1 MKLKKLL
8 EGFAWEREA
17 GKPLPTLND
26 VAKKHNI
33 NVNEA
38 MPTGTMDRPID
49 IKSDILKSWTSSD
62 VAQDDLESYLQMIYQ
77 DGNYN
82 TMDDMVFLFK
92 VLSDLAKDY
101 RKEMR

>member
-26 VAKKHNI
+26 VAKKYNK

-38 MPTGTMDRPID
+38 MPSGTMDRPID

>member
-8 EGFAWEREA
+8 EGFAWERES
-17 GKPLPTLND
+17 GKPLPTLKD
-26 VAKKHNI
+26 VAKKHNK

-38 MPTGTMDRPID
+38 MPSGTMDRPVD

-62 VAQDDLESYLQMIYQ
+62 IAQDDLESYLQMIYQ

>member
-26 VAKKHNI
+26 VAKKYNK

-101 RKEMR
+101 RKQMR